1 MKKFIIFV
9 LLVVA
14 GYFAYDNFIK
24 EKEVVSIQADYVKNR
39 EAANVDAPTIQ
50 ARDFAHFEGK
60 IKNISDE
67 TLNNIEVTYLIDAQ
81 PSKVNITK
89 LEPGEEKNFTTN
101 PVMLRNMDPSH
112 YLKDITYDGK

>member
-1 MKKFIIFV
+1 MKKFLIFV
-9 LLVVA
+9 LLFVA

-24 EKEVVSIQADYVKNR
+24 EKEVVSIKADYVKNR
-39 EAANVDAPTIQ
+39 EGTSIDAPTIQ

-81 PSKVNITK
+81 PSIVNITK

-112 YLKDITYDGK
+112 YLKNITYDGK

>member
-14 GYFAYDNFIK
+14 GYFAYDTFLK
-24 EKEVVSIQADYVKNR
+24 EKEVVSIEANYVKYR
-39 EAANVDAPTIQ
+39 ESVDIDAPALQ
-50 ARDFAHFEGK
+50 ARDFAHYEGT

-67 TLNNIEVTYLIDAQ
+67 TLNNIVINYLIDAQ
-81 PSKVNITK
+81 PSISKIDK
-89 LEPGEEKNFTTN
+89 LEPGKEKDFSTN

-112 YLKDITYDGK
+112 YLKDVTYDGK